1 LNLDQLTK
9 IREERLTKMMN
20 IDIKENEVF
29 WLNYDDELTEIGMI
43 MSDYVFDN
51 MI

>member
-1 LNLDQLTK
+1 
-9 IREERLTKMMN
+9 MN